1 MNEPHSAIRHED
13 FKLIHFPVS
22 DRNLLFDLKQDPG
35 ERNDLSKKMP
45 EKVKLLKAKL
55 NTYLTSV
62 DAQKPEDSGGWQRVG
77 RNGKVR
83 THFFKRYYQPDRY
96 Q

>member
-1 MNEPHSAIRHED
+1 
-13 FKLIHFPVS
+13 
-22 DRNLLFDLKQDPG
+22 
-35 ERNDLSKKMP
+35 MP
-45 EKVKLLKAKL
+45 EKVKLLKGKL